1 MSMLD
6 KLSRLKVPVLRQR
19 AFAAIC
25 ALTALALLI
34 ALWLASGQQ
43 TFDLFQT
50 RGQIANRERTLLIFS
65 MLLAALV
72 LVPVYYM
79 LYTFAWRYK
88 TGHDHK
94 YSPNWDTDKKYETI
108 WWGIPIAIITVLAVV
123 TWVTSHSLDPYKP
136 LNDDRQHLKV
146 QVIALQYKW
155 LFLYPDQEVASV
167 NKLVIPNKW
176 PIELDIT
183 SDAPMNSF
191 WVPQLSGQIY
201 AMPGMSTKLHLDA
214 QQRGTFKGM
223 SSNISGADFSKM
235 NFTVESVGIEDF
247 KTWVTNAKQGGHFT
261 ADSYTKLA
269 KPGGA
274 QPVTYHLHD
283 KSIYDNAIMKY
294 MGGHQ

>member
-1 MSMLD
+1 MLD
-6 KLSRLKVPVLRQR
+6 KLSRLKVPVLPRR

-108 WWGIPIAIITVLAVV
+108 WWGIPIAIITVLAAV

-274 QPVTYHLHD
+274 QPATYHLHD

>member
-1 MSMLD
+1 MLD
-6 KLSRLKVPVLRQR
+6 KLSRLKVPVLPRR

-34 ALWLASGQQ
+34 ALWLASGQH

-108 WWGIPIAIITVLAVV
+108 WWGIPIAIITVLAAV

-223 SSNISGADFSKM
+223 SSNISGAEFSKM

-247 KTWVTNAKQGGHFT
+247 KTWVTNAKQGAHFT
-261 ADSYTKLA
+261 ADSYAKLA

-274 QPVTYHLHD
+274 QPATYHLHD